1 MSLNLINRPLI
12 ADRAAPAVL
21 ILEIVQILRD
31 IKHPVVFRGKSGI
44 NPTEFI
50 ATVYLMVV
58 KAVPAVYEK
67 GQISTF
73 SFGITFAKRNIN
85 HYILDSTKPETT
97 MRRLAL
103 KTGPKTIMMTR
114 KFKRGSTTNLP
125 QESWHE

>member
-31 IKHPVVFRGKSGI
+31 MKHPVVFRGKSGT

-67 GQISTF
+67 SQISTF

-85 HYILDSTKPETT
+85 HYILDVYQARNYHAAVGFEDGTKNNYDDEKIQAGFDNKPPPRE
-97 MRRLAL
+97 LA
-103 KTGPKTIMMTR
+103 
-114 KFKRGSTTNLP
+114 
-125 QESWHE
+125 

>member
-67 GQISTF
+67 SQISIF

-85 HYILDSTKPETT
+85 HYILDVYQARNYHAAVGFEDGT
-97 MRRLAL
+97 
-103 KTGPKTIMMTR
+103 KTIMMTR
-114 KFKRGSTTNLP
+114 KFKRGSTANLP